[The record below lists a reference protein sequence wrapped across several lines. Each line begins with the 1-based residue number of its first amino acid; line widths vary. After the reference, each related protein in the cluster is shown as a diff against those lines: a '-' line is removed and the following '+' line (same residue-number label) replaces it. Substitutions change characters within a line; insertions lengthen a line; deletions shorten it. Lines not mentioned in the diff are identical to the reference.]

1 MFTIVKM
8 ASLSALLSAG
18 LVTAYNNP
26 VPATASPAEKA
37 FIERLPQMADAT
49 MTSTVVDPDT
59 VMQTG
64 SLKGNRQLVR
74 NQACAGETWPAISA
88 SCLTSA
94 DGTPVR
100 KPVRTITLEH
110 RAGQNTSV
118 LVRVP
123 AEFATR

>member
-8 ASLSALLSAG
+8 ASLSAVLSAG

-37 FIERLPQMADAT
+37 FVERLPQMAEAAISAALDQ
-49 MTSTVVDPDT
+49 DT
-59 VMQTG
+59 VLQTG
-64 SLKGNRQLVR
+64 SLKGNRHAVR
-74 NQACAGETWPAISA
+74 DRACAGETWPAIPA

-100 KPVRTITLEH
+100 QPVRTITLEH

-123 AEFATR
+123 AEFATQ